1 MSWSGFSKVLLGL
14 LVAIGLIA
22 GGGFIA
28 ARIVIAKYS
37 ASPAKPI
44 YPNDAPAAKSSS
56 SNATATAAKANKT
69 AEPSSTEPSAKPLP
83 PGATEARVTQPIGL
97 ILRDGPNGSQTGGI
111 EYNDRVIVLETSPDG
126 GWQKVRLP
134 ASEKEGWVKAGN
146 IE

>member
-28 ARIVIAKYS
+28 ARIVIAKYN
-37 ASPAKPI
+37 AAPAKPI
-44 YPNDAPAAKSSS
+44 YPNDAPAAKSS
-56 SNATATAAKANKT
+56 NATTTAAKANKT
-69 AEPSSTEPSAKPLP
+69 AESSSTEPSAKPLP

-97 ILRDGPNGSQTGGI
+97 ILRDGPNGSQIGGI
-111 EYNDRVIVLETSPDG
+111 EYNNRVIVLETSPDG

-134 ASEKEGWVKAGN
+134 VSEKEGWVKAGN

>member
-28 ARIVIAKYS
+28 ARIVIAKYN

-44 YPNDAPAAKSSS
+44 YPNDAPAAKSS
-56 SNATATAAKANKT
+56 NATAAKANKT
-69 AEPSSTEPSAKPLP
+69 AEPSSSEPAAKPLP
-83 PGATEARVTQPIGL
+83 SGATEARVTQPIGL
-97 ILRDGPNGSQTGGI
+97 ILRDGPNGSQIGGI
-111 EYNDRVIVLETSPDG
+111 EYNDRVVVLETSPDG